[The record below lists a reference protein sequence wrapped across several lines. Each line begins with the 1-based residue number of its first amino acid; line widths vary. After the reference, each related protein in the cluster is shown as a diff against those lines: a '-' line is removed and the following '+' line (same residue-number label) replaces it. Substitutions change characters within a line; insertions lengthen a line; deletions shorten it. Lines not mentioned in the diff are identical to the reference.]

1 MTDNI
6 IGWLISCAAGVIS
19 GVAVCLLY
27 FMARM
32 IAQSDIGY
40 VIAFASGIAIGVA
53 IGIAA
58 RYVLH

>member
-6 IGWLISCAAGVIS
+6 IGWLISCLAGVIS

-32 IAQSDIGY
+32 IAQGNIGY
-40 VIAFASGIAIGVA
+40 FIAFTVGITVGII

-58 RYVLH
+58 RQVLH